1 VISDESPP
9 LRPNTSVQQPY
20 GLHDHAAR
28 VMVAVAIV
36 ALAALVVYLRAVV
49 VLVFGS
55 VLVAVALRI
64 GSNAMQRATGLSD
77 GVALAAAVLL
87 TLAMLAIGVVLLGDP
102 ISEQFAALRSAL
114 PAAQQATTRWLNSHA
129 VGLWLLRWWD
139 GGNAGVEW
147 TRVAGIAGN
156 TLGALGGALLMIV
169 TGLYL
174 AANPGLYRRGMLLLL
189 PQPQRARVDAALAA
203 AGNGLSRW
211 LLGQAVAMA
220 LVGVMTAV
228 GLAAIGMPLALPLGI
243 IAGILEFVPFFG
255 PIATGAL
262 IVLLA
267 FTQGA
272 AQAAYAGLVCFFVQH
287 FEGYVI
293 QPFVQRWAIALPPA
307 LGLISVIVFSLLFG
321 ALGALF
327 AVPLMVVLM
336 ILVQRLWVDGA
347 LAATPPHPAVRARE
361 PRLPSALRHAVD
373 AVAHIRRSSHE

>member
-139 GGNAGVEW
+139 GGNA
-147 TRVAGIAGN
+147 
-156 TLGALGGALLMIV
+156 GGALLMIV